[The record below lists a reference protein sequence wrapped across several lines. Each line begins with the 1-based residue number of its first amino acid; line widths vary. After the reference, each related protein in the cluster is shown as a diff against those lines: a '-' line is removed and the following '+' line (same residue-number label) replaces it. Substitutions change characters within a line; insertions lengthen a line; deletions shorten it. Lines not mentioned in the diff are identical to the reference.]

1 MLEAQRPAAA
11 GPGLVRVVIVDDSE
25 PIRSLLTTL
34 LGDAACIVA
43 GTAGDGAEAIEVV
56 RATEPDVVIMD
67 LHMPG
72 MDGLEALQRLIPECG
87 DTRFVMFT
95 SGDARA
101 IAACLAAGAR
111 RHFPKQDIVELIA
124 YVDGLRAG

>member
-11 GPGLVRVVIVDDSE
+11 GAGLLRVVIVDDSE
-25 PIRSLLTTL
+25 PIRSLLATL
-34 LGDAACIVA
+34 LNDGACIVA
-43 GTAGDGAEAIEVV
+43 GTASDGAEAIEVV
-56 RATEPDVVIMD
+56 KATAPDVVIMD

-72 MDGLEALQRLIPECG
+72 MDGLEALRLLARECD
-87 DTRFVMFT
+87 DTCFVMFT

-111 RHFPKQDIVELIA
+111 RHFLKQDIVALIA
-124 YVDGLRAG
+124 YVDGLRPG